1 VAALWA
7 SKTATTCL
15 VRQLN
20 PFGWESKLVR
30 GTAVLLTIWAL
41 TAILASI
48 FQCALPKSW
57 QFLEN
62 QCFDRV
68 RVSCVDVDKSLQY
81 S

>member
-1 VAALWA
+1 MAALWA

-20 PFGWESKLVR
+20 PFGWESKVVR
-30 GTAVLLTIWAL
+30 GTAVLLAIWAT

-48 FQCALPKSW
+48 FQCALPNPW
-57 QFLEN
+57 QLLQN

-68 RVSCVDVDKSLQY
+68 RVSLVDFDKSLQY